1 MARPN
6 KYQEWLTED
15 GLKRIEGWARDGLT
29 EEQIAKNMG
38 ICYETLR
45 TWKSSFSAISEAIKR
60 GKAPVDFEVESALL
74 KRARGYEYEE
84 TTTEIYEMPDGTKRK
99 HVKKTMRQVVPD
111 VTAQIYWLNNR
122 RPDRWRNRKAVE
134 NDQPSVALEKAREIL
149 GGVRSAID

>member
-1 MARPN
+1 
-6 KYQEWLTED
+6 
-15 GLKRIEGWARDGLT
+15 
-29 EEQIAKNMG
+29 MG

-84 TTTEIYEMPDGTKRK
+84 TTTEIFEMPDGSTRK
-99 HVKKTMRQVVPD
+99 HIKKTMRQVVPD

>member
-1 MARPN
+1 M
-6 KYQEWLTED
+6 KED

-45 TWKSSFSAISEAIKR
+45 TWKSSFSAISEALKR

-74 KRARGYEYEE
+74 KRALGYEYEE
-84 TTTEIYEMPDGTKRK
+84 TITEIYETPDGSTRK
-99 HVKKTMRQVVPD
+99 HIKKVMRHIAPD

-122 RPDRWRNRKAVE
+122 RPDKWRNRKAVE
-134 NDQPSVALEKAREIL
+134 NEQPNVALEKAREIL
-149 GGVRSAID
+149 GGVKSVID

>member
-1 MARPN
+1 M
-6 KYQEWLTED
+6 KED

-74 KRARGYEYEE
+74 KRALGYEYEE
-84 TTTEIYEMPDGTKRK
+84 TITEIYETPDGSTRK
-99 HVKKTMRQVVPD
+99 HIKKVMRHVAPD

-122 RPDRWRNRKAVE
+122 RPDKWRNRKAVE
-134 NDQPSVALEKAREIL
+134 NEQPNVALEKAREIL
-149 GGVRSAID
+149 GGVKSVID

>member
-1 MARPN
+1 M
-6 KYQEWLTED
+6 KED

-74 KRARGYEYEE
+74 KRALGYEYEE
-84 TTTEIYEMPDGTKRK
+84 TITEIYETPDGSTRK
-99 HVKKTMRQVVPD
+99 HIKKVMRHIAPD

-122 RPDRWRNRKAVE
+122 RPDKWRNRKAVE
-134 NDQPSVALEKAREIL
+134 NEQPNVALEKAREIL
-149 GGVRSAID
+149 GGVKSAID

>member
-1 MARPN
+1 M
-6 KYQEWLTED
+6 KED

-74 KRARGYEYEE
+74 KRALGYEYEE
-84 TTTEIYEMPDGTKRK
+84 TITEIYETPDGSTRK
-99 HVKKTMRQVVPD
+99 HIKKVMRHVAPD

-122 RPDRWRNRKAVE
+122 RPDKWRNRKAVE
-134 NDQPSVALEKAREIL
+134 NEQPNVALEKAREIL
-149 GGVRSAID
+149 GGVKSAID